1 MITAHQEFLENVHS
15 RCLGDNSTSGQLRF
29 KLRSICD
36 VIVDFSHLNEDLQ
49 SVAKEELETR
59 AQLQRDVSGAS
70 LINQLLLTLG
80 AGRQLVRI
88 Y

>member
-1 MITAHQEFLENVHS
+1 M
-15 RCLGDNSTSGQLRF
+15 
-29 KLRSICD
+29 
-36 VIVDFSHLNEDLQ
+36 DFSHLNEDLQ

-70 LINQLLLTLG
+70 LINQLVLSPTCLLTLG

-88 Y
+88 